1 MQIMWDNFHLWVR
14 DQFSKK
20 KKYIKVF
27 LDALYVNT

>member
-1 MQIMWDNFHLWVR
+1 MQIMWDNFHIWVR

-20 KKYIKVF
+20 MYIKVF